1 MAVCE
6 CGCGKKAGI
15 GQFLPGHDQK
25 LRTSL
30 EQQVGGLLA
39 LRSLVQS
46 AKSYANG
53 KMSGDTFT
61 QQVRAMFAATRRA

>member
-6 CGCGKKAGI
+6 CGCGKEASL

-39 LRSLVQS
+39 LRSLVQ
-46 AKSYANG
+46 AAESYVNG
-53 KMSGDTFT
+53 KMSDDNFT
-61 QQVRAMFAATRRA
+61 QHVRAIFAATRRA